1 MRFPILKVAT
11 RYPMET
17 QVKIPAVAVVLHN
30 IIRSHNGDEEWLNN
44 QETLI
49 NPRKF
54 VALPIDNESY
64 RDDVVPLSNQRNEGN
79 AMRDEIAKRMWADY
93 ERTRRR
99 RGKRRTANIMSQQ
112 RARWTS
118 RYEKGLVDILNEYRL
133 SHYRGQNGWSSEG
146 WNKIAKDFNRHFPE
160 AKFTKGQIQDKEA
173 QLKKDYKA
181 IKSIRKRSGVNW
193 NSDAAMINTTSD
205 VWEEIIQDDSKLA
218 RYEKKSFPLFEQ
230 LDLLYEEGKHCFTS
244 SRPQNLRSKSFDSGI
259 KDKVRLDFT
268 KKRPWRNVAIEVGG
282 HPDDESLYS
291 PTRDTEYQRE
301 GWESESVQL
310 QDKDNRRSQQRN
322 SCGDNGLDTERAQD
336 DRQRT
341 ASRGKCLDT
350 DQTQYDRQRT
360 ASGVNGLDTDH
371 DQFGYADPICDSDK
385 DDDDLQQS
393 DDSRSVAVGPRK
405 VRSRKGDASKPVPR
419 IEETMSE
426 FMALKRE
433 QASAKK
439 RSKMAEDKYSMTRCL
454 EVLRDT
460 GDVSDEIRILASDVF
475 KDALNREIFL
485 GYEPRLRGLWLKKE
499 VNKLS
504 T

>member
-1 MRFPILKVAT
+1 MDPIADGGC
-11 RYPMET
+11 
-17 QVKIPAVAVVLHN
+17 
-30 IIRSHNGDEEWLNN
+30 GD
-44 QETLI
+44 
-49 NPRKF
+49 P
-54 VALPIDNESY
+54 VD
-64 RDDVVPLSNQRNEGN
+64 
-79 AMRDEIAKRMWADY
+79 
-93 ERTRRR
+93 
-99 RGKRRTANIMSQQ
+99 
-112 RARWTS
+112 
-118 RYEKGLVDILNEYRL
+118 LVDDGGCLPDPPHRDLVGDQSTLLL
-133 SHYRGQNGWSSEG
+133 SLFALDCLVLRFFLCY
-146 WNKIAKDFNRHFPE
+146 
-160 AKFTKGQIQDKEA
+160 
-173 QLKKDYKA
+173 
-181 IKSIRKRSGVNW
+181 
-193 NSDAAMINTTSD
+193 
-205 VWEEIIQDDSKLA
+205 DDSKLA

-268 KKRPWRNVAIEVGG
+268 KKRPWSNVAIE
-282 HPDDESLYS
+282 
-291 PTRDTEYQRE
+291 
-301 GWESESVQL
+301 
-310 QDKDNRRSQQRN
+310 
-322 SCGDNGLDTERAQD
+322 D

-350 DQTQYDRQRT
+350 DHTQYDRQRT
-360 ASGVNGLDTDH
+360 ASGGNGLDTDH

-405 VRSRKGDASKPVPR
+405 VRSRKGDAAKPVPR

-439 RSKMAEDKYSMTRCL
+439 RSKMTEDKYSMTRCL

-485 GYEPRLRGLWLKKE
+485 GYEPRLCGLWLKKE

-504 T
+504 TN